1 MKSTEKKVV
10 GKAAV
15 AKKPTTT
22 KRKAPRKPS
31 AVLTTDDNLA
41 LLWIKALTDA
51 KKKFDAGKLSLARF
65 QAIISA
71 AREVKNL
78 ILVDGLFGSGEIL
91 QGKTKAKRTIDVTD
105 SAKVVKKNLLKA

>member
-10 GKAAV
+10 GKAVV
-15 AKKPTTT
+15 AKVTVKHKPG
-22 KRKAPRKPS
+22 KRPAANLK
-31 AVLTTDDNLA
+31 TDDNLA

-51 KKKFDAGKLSLARF
+51 KKKFDSGKLSLAKF
-65 QAIISA
+65 QVIIAA

-91 QGKTKAKRTIDVTD
+91 HGKTKAKRTIDVTE
-105 SAKVVKKNLLKA
+105 SAKVIKKDLLKA